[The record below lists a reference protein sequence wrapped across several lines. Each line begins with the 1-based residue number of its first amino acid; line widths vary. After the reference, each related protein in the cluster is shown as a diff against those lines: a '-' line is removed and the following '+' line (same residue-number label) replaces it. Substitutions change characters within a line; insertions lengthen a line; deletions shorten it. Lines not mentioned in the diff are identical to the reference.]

1 MTHSK
6 GGWYGDS
13 EEHRDCAKQQNEN
26 WFQTRWRR
34 LKEWVGRRTGGD

>member
-13 EEHRDCAKQQNEN
+13 KGHSEAAKRANEN

-34 LKEWVGRRTGGD
+34 LKERVGLGGGS